1 MQLFKFIDSVYPP
14 SRNLFSS
21 FFFQEL
27 TLTDFFQGPGRFC
40 GFGAPPGGRRLHDR
54 PWGSRSLEVPSGL
67 RGGQWPCSA
76 CGPES
81 PEAAGV
87 SQSISDSKRSSQHR
101 WDQGLSSLCEFLLRY
116 DGFGWGGGLCDSA
129 DRHSPHGQG
138 VVLQSP
144 AWAHGPAACRAR
156 RGFHVTG
163 REALV
168 GLETVS
174 VPHLVTEPVKAAF
187 TSLQGRPCAHCLAR
201 LPDPSRGV
209 A

>member
-1 MQLFKFIDSVYPP
+1 MGLVLHLVDGGCMTARGDPGAWRFPAASVVVSGPAQRVGRSLLRQLVSLRA
-14 SRNLFSS
+14 SRTQNGLHS
-21 FFFQEL
+21 
-27 TLTDFFQGPGRFC
+27 TDGIRGCLRCVRFC
-40 GFGAPPGGRRLHDR
+40 YAMMVLGG
-54 PWGSRSLEVPSGL
+54 
-67 RGGQWPCSA
+67 
-76 CGPES
+76 
-81 PEAAGV
+81 
-87 SQSISDSKRSSQHR
+87 
-101 WDQGLSSLCEFLLRY
+101 
-116 DGFGWGGGLCDSA
+116 GGGLCDSA

-144 AWAHGPAACRAR
+144 AWVHGPAACRAR